1 MHWRSPY
8 SFGRFDTHFSGTS
21 DEKRPVRLLP
31 RRERPGKRREEAG
44 ARREVDD
51 DGGMADD
58 DSIDAGR
65 REGAFVVP
73 PRALLLLL
81 ALAAEDI
88 EAVDEII
95 GPGVEKTGK
104 RERDTDGT
112 WLGGGRLVF
121 HLRFCFFFFF
131 FFFFFFSGLQRKNP
145 DSFFRKTLLLFRAH
159 HASLSL

>member
-1 MHWRSPY
+1 
-8 SFGRFDTHFSGTS
+8 
-21 DEKRPVRLLP
+21 
-31 RRERPGKRREEAG
+31 
-44 ARREVDD
+44 
-51 DGGMADD
+51 MADD

-131 FFFFFFSGLQRKNP
+131 FFFFFSGLQRKNP

>member
-1 MHWRSPY
+1 
-8 SFGRFDTHFSGTS
+8 
-21 DEKRPVRLLP
+21 
-31 RRERPGKRREEAG
+31 
-44 ARREVDD
+44 
-51 DGGMADD
+51 MADD

-121 HLRFCFFFFF
+121 HLRFFFFFF
-131 FFFFFFSGLQRKNP
+131 FFFFFLACNEKTRTLFSEKL
-145 DSFFRKTLLLFRAH
+145 FFFSEHTTLLFPSKLET
-159 HASLSL
+159 

>member
-1 MHWRSPY
+1 
-8 SFGRFDTHFSGTS
+8 
-21 DEKRPVRLLP
+21 
-31 RRERPGKRREEAG
+31 
-44 ARREVDD
+44 
-51 DGGMADD
+51 MADD

-131 FFFFFFSGLQRKNP
+131 FFFFFFWLATKKPGLFFQKNSS
-145 DSFFRKTLLLFRAH
+145 SFQSTPRFSFPLN
-159 HASLSL
+159 